1 MGKKKTKLHWVSWDT
16 LFLDDIINH
25 DGFIITDPPTVSMDG
40 KKERSMFGPNSP
52 LYGSTFGDEQEYMEK
67 YRCKCGAFKGLQFKG
82 EECPLCHT
90 KIESR
95 EMDIKKTGWISL
107 GKEKIINP
115 YWFKVFTR
123 LIGAKPFNEIIQ
135 TMERVDK
142 AGKRQPLIPGVDYD
156 PKNPY
161 ACIGIDGFIEKYD
174 EIMEYYMKKKKGK
187 RKQFKK
193 AIKFKKCAITS
204 HIPVYSTALRPQS
217 STSDTFYYSGIDK
230 EINPLVNL
238 AQAIKVCEPIEK
250 AYLQQRI
257 QERVN
262 NIWDFNFELI
272 NKKEGFIRNKLISGS
287 LNYTS
292 RCVIV
297 PDPTLH
303 QNEVDLSYQAFRIL
317 FKYRIIYYL
326 MKMEDV
332 PLAQAYYRW
341 KNAYVFDEYVY
352 NVMEYIIAAERPR
365 IFLNRNPTLNLYS
378 MLLLRIRH
386 VKKDPYRTTLS
397 VPLYILPGLNA
408 DQPKR
413 SRSEGTVTCSLALR
427 EHLTSGVTFIRLLT
441 VEVN

>member
-1 MGKKKTKLHWVSWDT
+1 MGKKKTKLHWVSWDV
-16 LFLDDIINH
+16 LCLDDIINH

-40 KKERSMFGPNSP
+40 KKERSMFGPSSP

-142 AGKRQPLIPGVDYD
+142 AGNRQPLIPGVDYD

-292 RCVIV
+292 RWRTQRHTGAI
-297 PDPTLH
+297 
-303 QNEVDLSYQAFRIL
+303 
-317 FKYRIIYYL
+317 
-326 MKMEDV
+326 
-332 PLAQAYYRW
+332 
-341 KNAYVFDEYVY
+341 
-352 NVMEYIIAAERPR
+352 
-365 IFLNRNPTLNLYS
+365 LYS
-378 MLLLRIRH
+378 NPLLCG
-386 VKKDPYRTTLS
+386 KLS
-397 VPLYILPGLNA
+397 A
-408 DQPKR
+408 
-413 SRSEGTVTCSLALR
+413 
-427 EHLTSGVTFIRLLT
+427 
-441 VEVN
+441 